1 MKILTVLAI
10 LFLVLFGVTLL
21 TIVNASE
28 NNQSH
33 DTTHFKVELSFPDGD
48 HSQKALNMAAA
59 RELKRAD
66 DTLNDIYNKVLIK
79 HEDDQEF
86 IEKFTAAE
94 LAWIAFRD
102 AEMEAIFPK
111 QDKQRNYGSKFPMS
125 YCIVKAELTWDRVK
139 QLNQWLEGFSEGNTT
154 AGSRWP

>member
-1 MKILTVLAI
+1 MKRLTAI
-10 LFLVLFGVTLL
+10 VFFILFGVMPL

-28 NNQSH
+28 NNERY
-33 DTTHFKVELSFPDGD
+33 DARHFKVELSFPDGD
-48 HSQKALNMAAA
+48 HSQKALNMAAS

-66 DTLNDIYNKVLIK
+66 DTLNDIYNRVLTK

-86 IEKFTAAE
+86 LEKFNTAE
-94 LAWIAFRD
+94 LAWMAFRD

-111 QDKQRNYGSKFPMS
+111 QDKQGNYGSKFPMS

-139 QLNQWLEGFSEGNTT
+139 QLNQWLEGFSEGNIM